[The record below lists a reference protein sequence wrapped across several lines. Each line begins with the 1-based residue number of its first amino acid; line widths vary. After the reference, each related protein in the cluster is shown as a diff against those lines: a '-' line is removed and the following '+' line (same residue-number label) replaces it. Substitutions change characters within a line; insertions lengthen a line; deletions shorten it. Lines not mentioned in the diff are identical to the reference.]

1 MLKDKELA
9 DLLREIEGIYYD
21 LANTVGFIGATS
33 GGIDMEK
40 PFALSDYP
48 SIKTRIDKAL
58 QRLAKKL
65 DIAIV
70 NGVRSQWTLANK
82 ANDELCRT
90 VFGEYINKLSKEQ
103 ARKYFNNNDR
113 ALSAFITRKENG
125 LSLSQRVW
133 KYAEQTRGEIEA
145 TLELGI
151 KTGQDAGQM
160 ARDLKEYLKFPDK
173 LFRRVRDEE
182 GNLHLSKNA
191 MNFHPGQGV
200 YRSSYKNARRLAATE
215 TNIAYSTSD
224 SIRYTQLDFIVGF
237 RVNLSNNHT
246 CLDSKG
252 VPRPFYDICD
262 ELKGDYPK
270 WFKFV
275 GWHPQCR
282 CFTTTILKTP
292 EEVMRDSDGIDRGSV
307 NEVKSLPPQWEDW
320 VEKNQARIDRAE
332 DRGTLPYFLRDNE
345 WAWKEGV
352 ELDVPRPKT
361 ALLKAEERH
370 AARTGEQIAD
380 IKARWTKRENAYD
393 DARRVLR
400 LADSIPDL
408 AEVWKGDW
416 REDQLKNLR
425 YEFNTGKIRSYDQ
438 LRSRANDVLLL
449 IKDIRDDLYLLDKP
463 LEVMKKWGVQ
473 KARDIQVNVT
483 RTMGRYSSLS
493 DREKVQ
499 KYRYEAKWIEEHRK
513 DTIPTWKEAQDA
525 YLKAAKELEWKIEW
539 EVLADRLDT
548 LSRDPMANAALVER
562 ARQYIG
568 KDKAKAEEAIK
579 DIEETIRLDVA
590 KAKFKRLLK
599 QHPKLLASFEDSM
612 DLALDPDDAERILI
626 QAKVFTDAWDEA
638 EVRAM
643 AVKKK
648 IPATMWEQIQKAID
662 EDNYAELSKLATE
675 AENYVALEKFRDQ
688 IRDLL
693 GGYKDLLEK
702 YDYKLA
708 ENLQNDL
715 LGATTKDLPQVELH
729 IREAKNIV
737 KEYEDAFDALGE
749 YRAYSTKSPSYLAL
763 IKQGEETLA
772 DNDLRGLK
780 AVLAKL
786 YAEKERLE
794 RDKKYAEERESEW
807 KQMRTFVDRVMALG
821 ANDPVLD
828 SLIASFVANEATKKV
843 VRLARADVAA
853 ITARLAELGLSV
865 SGRVT
870 LDDLKAR
877 LGDKMPKTLEHL
889 QAKIDDERKKM
900 FRRDSDLKDQE
911 ETIIKR
917 LAEIFEKNIPGMNIP
932 FYGRDGK
939 EAVNAIFRSYFKSQL
954 ETGTGNGCVDRR
966 VRENASAELFGSD
979 IANMNGRD
987 YEKYGFLMSRDIL
1000 KQAHSGIADGYW
1012 QDKYHHDS
1020 RRGVQIRFKSEKV
1033 IATYT
1038 MQDSLNSNLAPALLT
1053 DPQITTHYYSEWY
1066 RILGGDLRTD
1076 ATEATRKYAS
1086 SYIELQYHGDLTLD
1100 CIESVYVEHQWF
1112 GDFDDNALSVMQRL
1126 GIPLYTEIENQL
1138 CTYNF
1143 IAKRWEATING
1154 KPSYYNE
1161 RDGKFEVI

>member
-1 MLKDKELA
+1 MARKDKYGKLQDKELA
-9 DLLREIEGIYYD
+9 DLLREIDGLYSD

-33 GGIDMEK
+33 GGVDMEK

-48 SIKTRIDKAL
+48 TIKTRIDKAL

-65 DIAIV
+65 DVAIV

-82 ANDELCRT
+82 KNDELCRT

-113 ALSAFITRKENG
+113 ALGAFITRKENG

-133 KYAEQTRGEIEA
+133 KYAEQTKGEIEA

-252 VPRPFYDICD
+252 IPRPFYDICD

-270 WFKFV
+270 WFRFV

-307 NEVKSLPPQWEDW
+307 NEVKNLPPPWEDW

-370 AARTGEQIAD
+370 AARTEEQIAD
-380 IKARWTKRENAYD
+380 IKVRWTERENAYD

-408 AEVWKGDW
+408 AEYWKGDW
-416 REDQLKNLR
+416 RGDQLKNLR

-449 IKDIRDDLYLLDKP
+449 IKDIRDDLDILDKP
-463 LEVMKKWGVQ
+463 LSVMQKWGIK
-473 KARDIQVNVT
+473 KAQDIQVNVN
-483 RTMGRYSSLS
+483 RTMGRYSSLP
-493 DREKVQ
+493 DKEKAE
-499 KYRYEAKWIEEHRK
+499 KYRFEAKWIEEHRK

-539 EVLADRLDT
+539 EVLTDRLDT
-548 LSRDPMANAALVER
+548 LSRDPIANQALVER

-568 KDKAKAEEAIK
+568 KDKVRAEEAIK

-612 DLALDPDDAERILI
+612 ELALDPDDAERVLDG
-626 QAKVFTDAWDEA
+626 AKVFTDAWSKA
-638 EVRAM
+638 ELRAL

-648 IPATMWEQIQKAID
+648 IPATMWEPIQKAID
-662 EDNYAELSKLATE
+662 EDNYAELSMLVGE
-675 AENYVALEKFRDQ
+675 AENYAAFETTRNQ
-688 IRDLL
+688 IRELL
-693 GGYKDLLEK
+693 KENRGLLEN
-702 YDYKLA
+702 YDYKLVA
-708 ENLQNDL
+708 DLENDL
-715 LGATTKDLPQVELH
+715 LSGKAEDMAYIQARVRRANDI
-729 IREAKNIV
+729 IR
-737 KEYEDAFDALGE
+737 EYEDAFDQLGE
-749 YRAYSTKSPSYLAL
+749 YRVYDTKSPAYLAL
-763 IKQGEETLA
+763 VKDGEETLA
-772 DNDLRGLK
+772 NNDLKGLK
-780 AVLAKL
+780 SVLSKL
-786 YAEKERLE
+786 KVEKERLE
-794 RDKKYAEERESEW
+794 RDKAHAEMVEQEW
-807 KQMRTFVDRVMALG
+807 ARMSAYVARVKGLG
-821 ANDPVLD
+821 VGDQVLD
-828 SLIASFVANEATKKV
+828 SLIASFEANYNGKKA
-843 VRLARADVAA
+843 LKSGRADYQA
-853 ITARLAELGLSV
+853 IISRLAELGLNM
-865 SGRVT
+865 GGGKT
-870 LDDLKAR
+870 LAELKQA
-877 LGDKMPKTLEHL
+877 LGNRMPKTLENL
-889 QAKIDDERKKM
+889 AKKIEDNMDDYT
-900 FRRDSDLKDQE
+900 SLKASE
-911 ETIIKR
+911 EEIKKR
-917 LAEIFEKNIPGMNIP
+917 LLAIFDENVPGMNVP
-932 FYGRDGK
+932 FRSGGND
-939 EAVNAIFRSYFKSQL
+939 AANAIFQSYFKSQI
-954 ETGTGNGCVDRR
+954 ETGTGKGMVNVQSRKR
-966 VRENASAELFGSD
+966 ASNTLFGT
-979 IANMNGRD
+979 D
-987 YEKYGFLMSRDIL
+987 YTNAAPADFEKYGFLMSKDII
-1000 KQAHSGIADGYW
+1000 KQAKSGIAGQYWADGDGI
-1012 QDKYHHDS
+1012 Q
-1020 RRGVQIRFKSEKV
+1020 VRFKKNKV
-1033 IATYT
+1033 IATFT
-1038 MQDSLNSNLAPALLT
+1038 MEDSLGSGLVPSLIT
-1053 DPQITTHYYSEWY
+1053 DPQLTSGEGYVWKDLIK
-1066 RILGGDLRTD
+1066 GDLV
-1076 ATEATRKYAS
+1076 TEGVDATRKYAR

-1100 CIESVYVEHQWF
+1100 CVESVYVHNYNFNELKPATL
-1112 GDFDDNALSVMQRL
+1112 DVMQKY
-1126 GIPLYTEIENQL
+1126 GIILYTEINGNL

-1143 IAKRWEATING
+1143 TAKRFETTIKG
-1154 KPSYYNE
+1154 KPFYYDEKNGLVE
-1161 RDGKFEVI
+1161 IT